1 MPALLHLNALGPL
14 TAQDLEHG
22 WALLGSTLLLR
33 HDYLGPVLV
42 AIPQYAQAFGNTIF
56 SRSSSMSEPIYIE
69 PIYIEPVLRP
79 LSSFARIIK
88 CTRLYLVRF

>member
-33 HDYLGPVLV
+33 HDYSGPVFV

-69 PIYIEPVLRP
+69 PVLRP